1 MLDRRMRAVGLL
13 VFFLCFAISSG
24 AQVFASVERAA
35 ASRPEMS
42 PLIVNNFQPVP
53 YKISY
58 PPGYR
63 MRNTGRTLTII
74 GGIMLIGGIIVYNDA
89 DPVYD
94 SQYTTYYTKDQ
105 QQAALGVL
113 MVMGGT
119 GMTIPGIILWSKG
132 SRKYKRHLEREA
144 AFNYQGSGF
153 SLSYR
158 F

>member
-1 MLDRRMRAVGLL
+1 MKAVAL
-13 VFFLCFAISSG
+13 FLCFICLAISSG
-24 AQVFASVERAA
+24 AQVFASAERVNM
-35 ASRPEMS
+35 PLQYTS
-42 PLIVNNFQPVP
+42 PLIINHVQPLP
-53 YKISY
+53 YKVSY

-63 MRNTGRTLTII
+63 MRNVGRTLTII
-74 GGIMLIGGIIVYNDA
+74 GGAMLIGGIIVYNEA

-94 SQYTTYYTKDQ
+94 YNSQYTTYYTKEE

-132 SRKYKRHLEREA
+132 SKKYKRHLEREA